1 MSRFHKEIL
10 NAFYGVKST
19 SESLK
24 FSPYLFK
31 SCSRDMNLTGASV
44 DSTSSAQYFIW
55 LPIVYLFSSY
65 HSKKLLN
72 NLKLL
77 VIRKGLEDELP
88 KLLFF

>member
-10 NAFYGVKST
+10 NTFYGVKST

-24 FSPYLFK
+24 F
-31 SCSRDMNLTGASV
+31 LTGASV
-44 DSTSSAQYFIW
+44 DSTSSAQYLIS

-65 HSKKLLN
+65 HSKKLPN